1 MKKSY
6 SDVSHSFYITLLSHG
21 RIVFFVSEYVN
32 NLTCVYLFTY
42 LIKKKYML
50 KGLNLQILTFLC

>member
-6 SDVSHSFYITLLSHG
+6 SDVSHSFYITHPLSHG

-42 LIKKKYML
+42 LIKKVYVKIDL
-50 KGLNLQILTFLC
+50 DL